1 MALTP
6 RQLQLQNQ
14 YNASLENERSLRA
27 ELAAA
32 GTDALKVAEAELAI
46 ARNTIEVQ
54 SRLVAF
60 ETSKGDITA
69 DQLATQRQVAREQ
82 EQEIDRL
89 QKIVGLEKQRL
100 NLSKEVTSVLKG
112 LTGIQEGTKER
123 FIANMIRT
131 RDVVGQ
137 LRGVAREL
145 EDTFTTA
152 EGKSL
157 AMTSGLLKATEA
169 ARSLMGTAVLATKN
183 LALAQDSAYSGFAKM
198 TGQTGALRS
207 EMIGLERSMFQY
219 GVSIQGALKTQ
230 SALFSVV
237 TQFTYMTA
245 RERNELAQ
253 TTAILDRFGV
263 GAEVTAQNMQI
274 MTTQMGMGATEAAGL
289 STQLYTFAQQSGI
302 STTKVAND
310 FAALAPQL
318 TVFGD
323 RSKFV
328 FMQLEMA
335 AKQSGFAIERLV
347 GVATGFDRFDTAADS
362 VGRLNAIL
370 GGPYLSTIQMVMT
383 TNPVERMQ
391 MLADAVNRAGKSFDD
406 LAYFERLSLVEGLK
420 LQNVGELAMLMRG
433 QFKMLDN
440 SVMQTGD
447 QFAAL
452 AGQER
457 EYNQVLEEYQQIVRS
472 LAAEL
477 LPLVRRL
484 GDMLSII
491 AEHPGVFKAITAA
504 TMGTVTAFQ
513 TLVTILPLLS
523 FGFKPLS
530 LALFASR
537 AGFAAAALSAA
548 ALFGV
553 FTKSGSPK
561 FYEMPFHLASGFNAM
576 ASGAASAAQGV
587 GMLGASVQGVS
598 QAMSE
603 LPDIKV
609 AQFKTIMSETRR
621 VTEEVSSAGAGPASL
636 AIGVARAA
644 ASSAGGYGP
653 GGAGGTTVPVNI
665 YLDGAQIE
673 SRVFRNLRP
682 V

>member
-1 MALTP
+1 MSDRELRLERELNAARTEGRVLQGEMA
-6 RQLQLQNQ
+6 
-14 YNASLENERSLRA
+14 
-27 ELAAA
+27 AAA
-32 GTDALKVAEAELAI
+32 GDALKTSEAGLAI
-46 ARNTIEVQ
+46 ARNTVEVQ
-54 SRLVAF
+54 NRIVAY
-60 ETSKGDITA
+60 ETEKGTLTA
-69 DQLATQRQVAREQ
+69 AHLANQRQVTRAQ
-82 EQEIDRL
+82 ELEVERL
-89 QKIVGLEKQRL
+89 QKIVSLEKQRL
-100 NLSKEVTSVLKG
+100 NLSKEVASVLKG
-112 LTGIQEGTKER
+112 LAGIQEGTKER

-137 LRGVAREL
+137 LRGVATEL
-145 EDTFTTA
+145 EATFTTA

-169 ARSLMGTAVLATKN
+169 ARSLMNTAVRATKE
-183 LALAQDSAYSGFAKM
+183 LAFAQDSAYTGFAKM

-207 EMIGLERSMFQY
+207 EMLGLERSMFQY

-237 TQFTYMTA
+237 TQFTQMTA

-263 GAEVTAQNMQI
+263 SAEVTAQNMQI
-274 MTTQMGMGATEAAGL
+274 MTTQMGMGASETAGL

-302 STTKVAND
+302 ATTKVAGD

-391 MLADAVNRAGKSFDD
+391 MLSDAVSRAGKSFDD
-406 LAYFERLSLVEGLK
+406 LAYYERLSLVEGLK
-420 LQNVGELAMLMRG
+420 LQSVGELAMLMRG

-440 SVMQTGD
+440 SVMQTGA
-447 QFAAL
+447 QFEQL
-452 AGQER
+452 ARQER
-457 EYNQVLEEYQQIVRS
+457 EYNNVLEEYQQIVRS

-477 LPLVRRL
+477 LPLVRSL
-484 GDMLSII
+484 GDMLSNI
-491 AEHPGVFKAITAA
+491 AQHPGVFKAISAA
-504 TMGTVTAFQ
+504 ALGVITTFQ
-513 TLVTILPLLS
+513 TLSMLLPLLS
-523 FGFKPLS
+523 GGFKFMS
-530 LALFASR
+530 LALFSAR
-537 AGFAAAALSAA
+537 AGFGAAALAAA

-561 FYEMPFHLASGFNAM
+561 FYEMPYHLAGGFNAM
-576 ASGAASAAQGV
+576 ASGAATAAQGV

-598 QAMSE
+598 RAMSE

-644 ASSAGGYGP
+644 AASNSGYGP

-673 SRVFRNLRP
+673 SRVFRNLNP